1 MVLLVFNSYF
11 FCTVPAESVNVWAVV
26 QSARK
31 DHLSPLSSS
40 SSSSSDHHHHQV
52 PNHLLSKES
61 SLSTSSSSSAT
72 TTTSS
77 SSFFFLQST
86 SSNGNTGNDSLL
98 TITANEGDHLLL
110 FCEAFGGRWCFSCT
124 AFVRLGLL
132 SLSACLLLGFFYF
145 PLSPP
150 LPSSYLFAQLV
161 RREK

>member
-1 MVLLVFNSYF
+1 M
-11 FCTVPAESVNVWAVV
+11 PAESVNVWAVV
-26 QSARK
+26 QSASK
-31 DHLSPLSSS
+31 DQQQPPPTLSSSSS

-61 SLSTSSSSSAT
+61 SLSTSSSSSS

-124 AFVRLGLL
+124 AFVRLGPL
-132 SLSACLLLGFFYF
+132 SLSACLPLGFFCF
-145 PLSPP
+145 PNLSPSSSLIC
-150 LPSSYLFAQLV
+150 LPNLLGERSEKLFN
-161 RREK
+161 